1 VREAPY
7 ERHLE
12 ILRELRA
19 AAPPS
24 VDLRLGWEI
33 MLDVP
38 GADLSPRH
46 LSLDGSGATLVE
58 FQRNGLPPNSI
69 DELFRLRA
77 NGVVPVVAHPQRYW
91 GCTLN
96 LVREWRSVGA
106 VMQLDPAGIRSGR
119 SEGRRLALGM
129 LEAGLCDVLAS
140 DNHGDSRSIAR
151 GRDWLLEIGA
161 QEQAEILTRVNPQRL
176 LAGEELESVPPIE
189 FRSGMLERLRRF
201 MLGGRRPSSR

>member
-1 VREAPY
+1 
-7 ERHLE
+7 
-12 ILRELRA
+12 
-19 AAPPS
+19 
-24 VDLRLGWEI
+24 
-33 MLDVP
+33 
-38 GADLSPRH
+38 
-46 LSLDGSGATLVE
+46 
-58 FQRNGLPPNSI
+58 
-69 DELFRLRA
+69 
-77 NGVVPVVAHPQRYW
+77 
-91 GCTLN
+91 
-96 LVREWRSVGA
+96 
-106 VMQLDPAGIRSGR
+106 
-119 SEGRRLALGM
+119 M